1 MPRLLLVLLC
11 ALRSALRSQSDLA
24 LENLA
29 LRQQLAAFACA
40 TRRPRISGADRWFWI
55 TLRRLWSRWLD
66 VLVFVKPNTGPQ
78 PCRPRFLAKHK
89 LDEGTV
95 TAIPWEEAR
104 KRIMSNDDWIGKRI
118 RTTRAATYPS
128 MWQDDPGRPYGL

>member
-1 MPRLLLVLLC
+1 VRLKIIDVSATAVDPHPVMPRLLLVLLC
-11 ALRSALRSQSDLA
+11 AFRSAFRSHADLA

-66 VLVFVKPNTGPQ
+66 VLVFVKP
-78 PCRPRFLAKHK
+78 
-89 LDEGTV
+89 ETV
-95 TAIPWEEAR
+95 VRWH
-104 KRIMSNDDWIGKRI
+104 
-118 RTTRAATYPS
+118 RAAAAP
-128 MWQDDPGRPYGL
+128 WRP